1 MNLLASEQGDWV
13 CELETKATGGGARIV
28 KATPVFPR
36 VLDAACDLLERVA
49 ERRIYLSATLAGWEH
64 QARWLGIDVKHPS
77 SRFISLSSPFPVE
90 HRQIFVHNSV
100 TWRDNRELREFEF
113 RHSSRRLRRPAAFSM
128 LTPTSAG

>member
-49 ERRIYLSATLAGWEH
+49 ERLCD
-64 QARWLGIDVKHPS
+64 ARRMGAPGEVA
-77 SRFISLSSPFPVE
+77 
-90 HRQIFVHNSV
+90 
-100 TWRDNRELREFEF
+100 RD
-113 RHSSRRLRRPAAFSM
+113 
-128 LTPTSAG
+128 